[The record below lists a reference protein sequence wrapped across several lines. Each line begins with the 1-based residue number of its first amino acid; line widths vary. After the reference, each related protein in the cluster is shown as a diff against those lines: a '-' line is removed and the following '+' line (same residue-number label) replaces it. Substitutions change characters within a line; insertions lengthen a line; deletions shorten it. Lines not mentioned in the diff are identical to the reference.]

1 MPDYDV
7 KPYTVEELQQEYS
20 VSLPQAAE
28 VLDRFGGDRRTI
40 KKLMKRCPVRDDE
53 H

>member
-1 MPDYDV
+1 MPDYKV

-20 VSLPQAAE
+20 VSLPQAVE
-28 VLDRFGGDRRTI
+28 VLDLSAETGG
-40 KKLMKRCPVRDDE
+40 

>member
-1 MPDYDV
+1 MPDYKG

-20 VSLPQAAE
+20 VSLPQAVE
-28 VLDRFGGDRRTI
+28 GLDRVGGDRRTI
-40 KKLMKRCPVRDDE
+40 NTLMKRCPGRDDE